1 MRRERRPKPT
11 LLIASP
17 RKAMATE
24 RPKSLQDTFLEHMR
38 EQKTPLT
45 IFLRNGVKLE
55 GVVAS
60 FDNFSIMLVRDGFS
74 QLIYKHA
81 ISTIMPAAP
90 IKLFPEDAEA
100 PSDRDR
106 RPM

>member
-1 MRRERRPKPT
+1 
-11 LLIASP
+11 
-17 RKAMATE
+17 MAAE
-24 RPKSLQDTFLEHMR
+24 RPPSLQDTFVDHVR

-45 IFLRNGVKLE
+45 VFLANGVKLQ
-55 GVVAS
+55 GIIAS
-60 FDNFSIMLVRDGFS
+60 FDNFSIVLVRDGFS

-81 ISTIMPAAP
+81 ISTVMPNGP
-90 IKLFPEDAEA
+90 IKLLDESAKT

>member
-1 MRRERRPKPT
+1 
-11 LLIASP
+11 
-17 RKAMATE
+17 MATE
-24 RPKSLQDTFLEHMR
+24 RPKSLQDTSLDHVR
-38 EQKTPLT
+38 DQKTPLT
-45 IFLRNGVKLE
+45 IFLRNGIRLE

-60 FDNFSIMLVRDGFS
+60 FDKFVVMLVTDGFS
-74 QLIYKHA
+74 QLIHKHA
-81 ISTIMPAAP
+81 ILTIMPAAP

>member
-1 MRRERRPKPT
+1 
-11 LLIASP
+11 
-17 RKAMATE
+17 MAKE
-24 RPKSLQDTFLEHMR
+24 RPPSLQDTFLEHVR
-38 EQKTPLT
+38 DQKTPLT
-45 IFLRNGVKLE
+45 IFLTGGVRLQ

-100 PSDRDR
+100 PSDRDH

>member
-1 MRRERRPKPT
+1 
-11 LLIASP
+11 
-17 RKAMATE
+17 MATE
-24 RPKSLQDTFLEHMR
+24 RPPSLQDTFLEHVR

-45 IFLRNGVKLE
+45 IFLTNGVKLQ
-55 GVVAS
+55 GVIAS
-60 FDNFSIMLVRDGFS
+60 FDNFAIMLVRDGYS

-81 ISTIMPAAP
+81 ISTVMPSGP
-90 IKLFPEDAEA
+90 IKLLDEPAKA

>member
-1 MRRERRPKPT
+1 MAREHPP
-11 LLIASP
+11 
-17 RKAMATE
+17 
-24 RPKSLQDTFLEHMR
+24 SLQDTFLEHVR

-45 IFLRNGVKLE
+45 VFLVNGVRLE

-74 QLIYKHA
+74 QFIYKHA
-81 ISTIMPAAP
+81 ILTIMPAAP
-90 IKLFPEDAEA
+90 ISLLDEPAQA
-100 PSDRDR
+100 SSDRDR